1 METLAWFLVWGMAP
15 ALSRFVEESFLPKKN
30 KTTTTTTMALSS
42 NSSKEKEQASKKRL
56 VHGELVALEA
66 NITDETIAC
75 MEELCRP
82 GCEHGWF
89 PSCYHSTKLHYRKW
103 VPLSSTN
110 VVAPKAV
117 VIFMHGINTH
127 SGKVVVVPKTGQK
140 LSIAVLADTLVRQ
153 HNVALYA
160 FDLYGHGLS
169 EGMRHWIPASWTTNR
184 DDYIAFCRLVATEHP
199 DVPILYVCFVFVR
212 LFSFPLP
219 CLALDC
225 PRVVSLVTREYAD
238 LTSHCHSMR

>member
-15 ALSRFVEESFLPKKN
+15 ALSCFVEESFFPKKN
-30 KTTTTTTMALSS
+30 KTTTT
-42 NSSKEKEQASKKRL
+42 SKEEEEEQDASNNKKRL
-56 VHGELVALEA
+56 VHGELVALDA
-66 NITDETIAC
+66 NITDEIIAC

-89 PSCYHSTKLHYRKW
+89 PSCYHSAKLHYRKW
-103 VPLSSTN
+103 VPSSTSSSPATAGD

-199 DVPILYVCFVFVR
+199 NVPILYVCLFCVRFV
-212 LFSFPLP
+212 LFS
-219 CLALDC
+219 LAL
-225 PRVVSLVTREYAD
+225 PLIALFWLLE
-238 LTSHCHSMR
+238 SMLI

>member
-15 ALSRFVEESFLPKKN
+15 ALSRFVEESFFPKKN
-30 KTTTTTTMALSS
+30 KTTTTT
-42 NSSKEKEQASKKRL
+42 SKEEEEEEEEEEEQDASNKKRL
-56 VHGELVALEA
+56 VHGELVALDA
-66 NITDETIAC
+66 TITDETIAC

-89 PSCYHSTKLHYRKW
+89 PSCYHSAKLHYRKW
-103 VPLSSTN
+103 VPSSSTDA
-110 VVAPKAV
+110 VAPKAV

-127 SGKVVVVPKTGQK
+127 SGKVVVVPRTGQK

-160 FDLYGHGLS
+160 YDLYGHGLS

-184 DDYIAFCRLVATEHP
+184 DDYITFCRLVATEHP
-199 DVPILYVCFVFVR
+199 NVPILYVVLVLFCFVFVV
-212 LFSFPLP
+212 LSFPWLLASLGLP
-219 CLALDC
+219 SCTGGMLI
-225 PRVVSLVTREYAD
+225 
-238 LTSHCHSMR
+238 